1 MRWHTVYRRFVLG
14 RHYRFA
20 REALVPHF
28 FDALTAYAMELSR
41 LGIPRAEEAVTALQ
55 ELRTLPL
62 PSFTGEVEDV
72 FFSIYSQLAEHWG
85 EEVAGAIRRGLS
97 RNDLDLTAFRA
108 YLRDRVLALLGDF
121 LRLRGAVLR
130 VAGAHAGVPLVLRT
144 HHRPAQPSTLDHYLL
159 GVAAL
164 LERDFRRLRQA
175 LDTLDRC
182 PLGASALAGNP
193 YPVDRRRLAA
203 LLGFAGPVEN
213 TLDAVA
219 SGDYALELASALAGL
234 GTSLSR
240 FLTDLLALA
249 ERGAFVVG
257 EGLAQ
262 GSSFM
267 PQKRNPVVLEHARI
281 YAGQLV
287 GGMGTLASL
296 NHNTPFTDLN
306 DHSTGVLEPLTA
318 LLGSAEAA
326 LELTRVALEESR
338 FEASLLLEELSPEV
352 LASEAVDL
360 LVRKGV
366 LLAEAY
372 RRVQGALPGVRPEL
386 LGVEREELIAWMS
399 LEGFFARREVLGGV
413 GPKARAEAMA
423 RARKRLKEDRKA
435 LVALRARVRLARRL
449 LAKGPEGFQA
459 EEGEKATDQQG
470 QVEGQEHQEEPRG

>member
-1 MRWHTVYRRFVLG
+1 MRWHGVYRRFVLG

-28 FDALTAYAMELSR
+28 FDALTAYAMELAR
-41 LGIPRAEEAVTALQ
+41 LGLPRADTAVTALQ

-108 YLRDRVLALLGDF
+108 YLRDRLVALLGDF

-130 VAGAHAGVPLVLRT
+130 VAGTHAGVPLVLRT

-164 LERDFRRLRQA
+164 LERDYRRLRQA

-193 YPVDRRRLAA
+193 YPVDRWRLAA

-219 SGDYALELASALAGL
+219 SGDYALELASALVGL

-281 YAGQLV
+281 YASHLV
-287 GGMGTLASL
+287 GGVGTLALL

-318 LLGSAEAA
+318 LMESAEAA

-338 FEASLLLEELSPEV
+338 FEPALLLEELSPEV

-366 LLAEAY
+366 PLAEAY

-435 LVALRARVRLARRL
+435 LATLRARVRLARRL
-449 LAKGPEGFQA
+449 LAKGPEDFQT
-459 EEGEKATDQQG
+459 EEGEKATDHEG
-470 QVEGQEHQEEPRG
+470 QVEAQEHQEEPLG

>member
-20 REALVPHF
+20 REVLVPHF
-28 FDALTAYAMELSR
+28 FDALTAYAMELDR
-41 LGIPRAEEAVTALQ
+41 LGLPQAGTAVTALQ

-62 PSFTGEVEDV
+62 PSFTEGVEDV
-72 FFSIYSQLAEHWG
+72 FFSIYAQLAEHWG
-85 EEVAGAIRRGLS
+85 EEVAGAVRRGLS
-97 RNDLDLTAFRA
+97 RNDLDLTVFRA
-108 YLRDRVLALLGDF
+108 YLRDRVVALLGDL
-121 LRLRGAVLR
+121 LRFRKAVLR
-130 VAGAHAGVPLVLRT
+130 VAEAHAGVPLVLRT

-159 GVAAL
+159 GVEAL
-164 LERDFRRLRQA
+164 LGRDSRRLWQA

-193 YPVDRRRLAA
+193 YPVDRWRLAA

-257 EGLAQ
+257 ERLSQ

-281 YAGQLV
+281 HAGQLV
-287 GGMGTLASL
+287 GGMGSLAFL

-318 LLGSAEAA
+318 LAESAEAA
-326 LELTRVALEESR
+326 LELSRVALEESQFR
-338 FEASLLLEELSPEV
+338 PALLLEELSPEV

-366 LLAEAY
+366 PLAEAY

-386 LGVEREELIAWMS
+386 LGVGREELIAWMS

-423 RARKRLKEDRKA
+423 RAKRRLGEDQKA
-435 LVALRARVRLARRL
+435 LAALRARVRLARRL
-449 LAKGPEGFQA
+449 LAKGPQGFQA
-459 EEGEKATDQQG
+459 EEGEEAADQQG
-470 QVEGQEHQEEPRG
+470 QVEGQQHQKEPLG

>member
-1 MRWHTVYRRFVLG
+1 MRWHAVYRRFVLG

-20 REALVPHF
+20 RQELVPHF
-28 FDALTAYAMELSR
+28 FDALTAYALELAR
-41 LGIPRAEEAVTALQ
+41 LGVPRAWEAARALQ

-62 PSFTGEVEDV
+62 PSFSGEAEDV
-72 FFSIYSQLAEHWG
+72 FFSIQAQLSEHWG
-85 EEVAGAIRRGLS
+85 EEVAGAVRRGLS

-108 YLRDRVLALLGDF
+108 YLRDRTLALLGDF
-121 LRLRGAVLR
+121 WRLRRTLLR
-130 VAGAHAGVPLVLRT
+130 VAQEYAGVPLVLRT

-159 GVAAL
+159 GVEGLLSRDYARLSHAL
-164 LERDFRRLRQA
+164 E
-175 LDTLDRC
+175 TLDRC
-182 PLGASALAGNP
+182 PLGASALAGSP
-193 YPVDRRRLAA
+193 YPVDRWRLAA
-203 LLGFAGPVEN
+203 LLGFAAPLEN

-234 GTSLSR
+234 GASLSR
-240 FLTDLLALA
+240 LLTDFLFWA

-257 EGLAQ
+257 ERLAQ

-281 YAGQLV
+281 YAGHLV
-287 GGMGTLASL
+287 GGVGTLALL

-318 LLGSAEAA
+318 LLESAEAA

-338 FEASLLLEELSPEV
+338 FEPALLLEELSPEV

-366 LLAEAY
+366 PLAEAY

-386 LGVEREELIAWMS
+386 LGVGREELIAWMS

-413 GPKARAEAMA
+413 GPKAREEALR
-423 RARKRLKEDRKA
+423 RAKAALRQNRKVLA
-435 LVALRARVRLARRL
+435 ALRARVRLARRRL
-449 LAKGPEGFQA
+449 LQDLQAPEGLEAPQ
-459 EEGEKATDQQG
+459 EEG
-470 QVEGQEHQEEPRG
+470 QVEGE

>member
-1 MRWHTVYRRFVLG
+1 MRWHAVYRRFVLG

-28 FDALTAYAMELSR
+28 FDALTAYAMELAR
-41 LGIPRAEEAVTALQ
+41 LGLPRADAAVRALQ

-85 EEVAGAIRRGLS
+85 EEVAGVVRRGLS

-108 YLRDRVLALLGDF
+108 YLRDRTVALLGDF
-121 LRLRGAVLR
+121 LRLRGAMLR
-130 VAGAHAGVPLVLRT
+130 VAEAHSGVPLVLRT

-159 GVAAL
+159 GVEAL
-164 LERDFRRLRQA
+164 LGRDFRRLRQA
-175 LDTLDRC
+175 LETLDRC

-234 GTSLSR
+234 GASLSR

-281 YAGQLV
+281 HAGQLV
-287 GGMGTLASL
+287 GGVGTLALL

-318 LLGSAEAA
+318 LLESAEAA

-338 FEASLLLEELSPEV
+338 FEPALLLEEFSPEV

-366 LLAEAY
+366 PLAEAY

-399 LEGFFARREVLGGV
+399 LEGFLARREVLGGV
-413 GPKARAEAMA
+413 GPRARAEALA
-423 RARKRLKEDRKA
+423 RAKRGLKEERKA
-435 LVALRARVRLARRL
+435 LAALRARVRLARRL

-459 EEGEKATDQQG
+459 EKG
-470 QVEGQEHQEEPRG
+470 QEAPEQKGQIEGQKHQEEPLG